1 MPLPL
6 AAIPGAVGA
15 GLVTEY
21 ALSGGKATTGD
32 YVAAGVLSA
41 TGIGLGIKALP
52 RIVRKGKRVGTMI
65 HYSRKQKTGETKREL
80 LNYSVQYFNPEISRG
95 AQGLVAAA
103 AISGAYNRYTGTTLS
118 DFGAVIE
125 SPGGG
130 GRSLPKQSRRS
141 RRGKKKATRRQCS
154 SYYRG
159 KRCTLT
165 KGHLGRH
172 SYGDKK

>member
-1 MPLPL
+1 MPLSL
-6 AAIPGAVGA
+6 VGVGAAVGS
-15 GLVTEY
+15 GLAVEY
-21 ALSGGKATTGD
+21 ALSGGKATAGD
-32 YVAAGVLSA
+32 YVAAGVTSA
-41 TGIGLGIKALP
+41 AGIGLGLKALP
-52 RIVRKGKRVGTMI
+52 HIARKGRRVSTMI
-65 HYSRKQKTGETKREL
+65 HYSRKQGTGETKREL

-95 AQGLVAAA
+95 LQGVAAA
-103 AISGAYNRYTGTTLS
+103 AVISGAYNRMMGSTLT

-130 GRSLPKQSRRS
+130 GRSLPNQSRRS
-141 RRGKKKATRRQCS
+141 RRGTKKAMRRQCS